1 MLKTDIIEKI
11 PVLTVPT
18 VTRSD
23 IRLITALV
31 TVLAAT
37 HLVNKVHKVIREI
50 DRLEHPDDVLRFFK

>member
-50 DRLEHPDDVLRFFK
+50 DRFFK